1 MIALLVLAAVFTNT
15 GRVAAVAREGDVLWA
30 ATSGGVEQYDLRT
43 GTRTRLFTTADGLD
57 SNEVLRIRHEG
68 AVLVRTVRSECRLLP
83 SGRFDCEPAS
93 PLLPPELAVASLYQG
108 ARETARL
115 SADGREIV
123 ATDGAGLWLDG
134 RRITPE
140 GQLCGNHV
148 EALAS
153 FRGALWVG
161 TFDAGICVLTGGRF
175 RAIRAPFRMVN
186 DLAATPEGL
195 WVAAGEGLYFSR
207 DGRTFRREQRVRER
221 GANRI
226 AWTRRWIFVTTPPAL
241 YAIRR
246 DGRRVV
252 RRWARPAG
260 STALQ
265 AVTVSG
271 SNVWLA
277 SEDAGVIRM
286 RGEKF
291 QQFDRASGLP
301 SSWIVD
307 VAPAKDGGV
316 WAATLRDGAIRLGP
330 DGTVHQP
337 ARNPRAWG
345 LRLYAQDG
353 LVLFGTQQ
361 GIEGRTTPLPDPR
374 VHAFLHTP
382 DGLWIGT
389 EGGLTLTE
397 SWGHPTGP

>member
-1 MIALLVLAAVFTNT
+1 MIALLLLGVVFTNT
-15 GRVAAVAREGDVLWA
+15 GRVAGVAREGDILWA
-30 ATSGGVEQYDLRT
+30 ATSGGIEEYDLRT
-43 GTRTRLFTTADGLD
+43 GSRTRLFTTADGLD
-57 SNEVLRIRHEG
+57 SNDVLRVWRED
-68 AVLVRTVRSECRLLP
+68 AVRARTARSECRLEP
-83 SGRFDCEPAS
+83 VARFDCSAAAP
-93 PLLPPELAVASLYQG
+93 LPPREWAVAPLYQG

-115 SADGREIV
+115 SADGRQIV

-161 TFDAGICVLTGGRF
+161 TFDAGICVLESGRF
-175 RAIRAPFRMVN
+175 RSVRAPFRMVN
-186 DLAATPEGL
+186 DLMATPEGL

-207 DGRTFRREQRVRER
+207 DGRRFRREARVRER

-226 AWTRRWIFVTTPPAL
+226 AATRRWLFVTTPPAL

-265 AVTVSG
+265 AVAVSG
-271 SNVWLA
+271 RDVWLA

-307 VAPAKDGGV
+307 VAPTKDGGV
-316 WAATLRDGAIRLGP
+316 WVATLRDGALRLGP
-330 DGTVHQP
+330 DGTVRGA

-345 LRLYAQDG
+345 LRLYPENGSVFFA
-353 LVLFGTQQ
+353 TQQ
-361 GIEGRTTPLPDPR
+361 GIEGFSAPLPDPR
-374 VHAFLHTP
+374 VHVLLRTS

-389 EGGLTLTE
+389 EGGLLLLDA
-397 SWGHPTGP
+397 PGP